1 MSIDVE
7 FREATEADL
16 PVIIAML
23 ADDQL
28 GASRENASLPLA
40 PAYLE
45 AFNAME
51 ADANQ
56 VLCVAVS
63 EGQVVGTL
71 QITYIPGLSFSG
83 SWRGQIESV
92 RVASTMRGSG
102 LGQQLM
108 TWAVDQC
115 RARGCRMV
123 QLTTNKTRKDAQR
136 FYDQLGF
143 VASHEGYKLNL

>member
-1 MSIDVE
+1 
-7 FREATEADL
+7 
-16 PVIIAML
+16 
-23 ADDQL
+23 
-28 GASRENASLPLA
+28 
-40 PAYLE
+40 
-45 AFNAME
+45 
-51 ADANQ
+51 